1 MAFGENIST
10 CVVTQLD
17 QRSCIFERETRTP
30 DDLRFLT
37 QKNAWI
43 RAISFVNEGGSSNT
57 SKELVLAGGAASFNG
72 ETFTITSGIQL
83 RESENIVNPS
93 YRYTSEKGV
102 KPVPGITGFNV
113 KSKGTYGTLKDTTI
127 EFYVSTLDDLER
139 VEKLYF
145 RPGFHI
151 LVEWGNTV
159 YVDNNGTVQNYI
171 DTGYNQFF
179 QQSVSKNTI
188 LNHISNRRSVTSN
201 NYDGFLG
208 LIKNFSWSYKR
219 DGGYDCTVS
228 IASLGEVVESL
239 TVKLPGY
246 FETEYDD
253 ATTKAFRKSE
263 FHLFAHILRKYNG
276 DNPVKIFNKIDK
288 YTDPGVYDAF
298 NKFNIFRAIK
308 EELTEDK
315 RTDIAFAA
323 YYEVK
328 PVTNFY
334 TAILR
339 AFGGYLMTKN
349 PFALFRETR
358 VYFITLRTFLAMVN
372 YYIKKYLRTYST
384 VFDLRDESTYKSFET
399 HFSLNPL
406 STLLPKIPKGN
417 ASSLYVYGLVD
428 LDGDGTVPQFA
439 DTVTNL
445 QQLVTPRSFD
455 NRNLRDIPAE
465 FKPIGLDQCQNI
477 LISTRTLLNSVER
490 YFTNQQDPRDVSFID
505 LVKDVLSTVNRD
517 LGNVNSLDIEY
528 VEDTDKYIIV
538 DRENTPNTISS
549 NVALDLTG
557 LRSTILNASISSKIT
572 NKLGSQIAIAAQA
585 GKSSY
590 NGSVAKYRQWNE
602 NLTDRVSNSFDANE
616 AEATSTEEQ
625 LTQTEIDSFLADVEE
640 AYRKLNQ
647 EGQIIPDLWDSVQ
660 VKGEN
665 VFNSI
670 IDKYS
675 LSQGQLPKGI
685 IPVEV
690 TLTLDGIS
698 GIKVAQT
705 FTIKK
710 GILPEKYSFNN
721 TSVKFGFIVNGL
733 EHTIQGNK
741 WVTTVSAQA
750 FLIGRIETTS
760 TVSQQAR
767 EDINRL
773 FTNVSPQN

>member
-1 MAFGENIST
+1 M
-10 CVVTQLD
+10 
-17 QRSCIFERETRTP
+17 
-30 DDLRFLT
+30 
-37 QKNAWI
+37 
-43 RAISFVNEGGSSNT
+43 
-57 SKELVLAGGAASFNG
+57 
-72 ETFTITSGIQL
+72 
-83 RESENIVNPS
+83 
-93 YRYTSEKGV
+93 
-102 KPVPGITGFNV
+102 
-113 KSKGTYGTLKDTTI
+113 
-127 EFYVSTLDDLER
+127 
-139 VEKLYF
+139 
-145 RPGFHI
+145 
-151 LVEWGNTV
+151 
-159 YVDNNGTVQNYI
+159 
-171 DTGYNQFF
+171 
-179 QQSVSKNTI
+179 
-188 LNHISNRRSVTSN
+188 
-201 NYDGFLG
+201 
-208 LIKNFSWSYKR
+208 
-219 DGGYDCTVS
+219 
-228 IASLGEVVESL
+228 
-239 TVKLPGY
+239 
-246 FETEYDD
+246 
-253 ATTKAFRKSE
+253 
-263 FHLFAHILRKYNG
+263 
-276 DNPVKIFNKIDK
+276 
-288 YTDPGVYDAF
+288 
-298 NKFNIFRAIK
+298 
-308 EELTEDK
+308 
-315 RTDIAFAA
+315 
-323 YYEVK
+323 
-328 PVTNFY
+328 
-334 TAILR
+334 
-339 AFGGYLMTKN
+339 
-349 PFALFRETR
+349 
-358 VYFITLRTFLAMVN
+358 
-372 YYIKKYLRTYST
+372 
-384 VFDLRDESTYKSFET
+384 
-399 HFSLNPL
+399 
-406 STLLPKIPKGN
+406 
-417 ASSLYVYGLVD
+417 YGLVD

-455 NRNLRDIPAE
+455 NRNLRDIPAV

-477 LISTRTLLNSVER
+477 LISTETLLNSVER
-490 YFTNQQDPRDVSFID
+490 YFTSQQDPREVSFID

-538 DRENTPNTISS
+538 DRENTPNTVSS
-549 NVALDLTG
+549 NVTLDLTG

-675 LSQGQLPKGI
+675 LSLGQLPKGI

-760 TVSQQAR
+760 TVSRQAR
-767 EDINRL
+767 EDINNL